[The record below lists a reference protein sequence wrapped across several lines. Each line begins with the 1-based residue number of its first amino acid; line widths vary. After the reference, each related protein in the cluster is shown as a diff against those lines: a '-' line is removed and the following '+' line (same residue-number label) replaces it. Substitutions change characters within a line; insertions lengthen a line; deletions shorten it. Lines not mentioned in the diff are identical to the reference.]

1 MKLTIKHITLALFA
15 FAMTAGSVFAQQDRE
30 LQYYRYPDQRG
41 LNVFEAPFETD
52 VEFNGLNVIIGGAN
66 TLQFQGLRHD
76 NAYMMNTATPD
87 PDDPAYLG
95 KLGSNFNLA
104 TSNLDFNVALANGLR
119 MHLRTYLSSQH
130 HPEAWVKGGYLQVDR
145 LDFISEGFAEE
156 LMENVRIKVGHMEIN
171 YGDNHFRRSDN
182 GQAIFNPFVGN
193 YIMDSFTTEVGGEVY
208 IHSNGFLAMVGL
220 TNTKLN
226 QSVGVSDDPDAPKST
241 ASFVGKLGYDSQ
253 VSEDLRIRLTG
264 SIYTTGEASSIYLYD
279 GDRAGSRYYEIL
291 GGGFRAG
298 RFDPGMNY
306 EITSIMINPFIKFQ
320 GLEFYGVFE
329 NASGKNFGEADSRSF
344 TQLAGELLYRFGA
357 SEDVYLGAR
366 INNVSGELSSGDDV
380 DISRFNIGGGWFLT
394 KNVLAKLE
402 YVNQQYNDFPA
413 GNILEDGEFNGVMIE
428 AVISF

>member
-1 MKLTIKHITLALFA
+1 MKLTTKHITLMLVA
-15 FAMTAGSVFAQQDRE
+15 FAMTAGSVFAQQSRE

-41 LNVFEAPFETD
+41 INQFEAPFYTD
-52 VEFNGLNVIIGGAN
+52 VEFDGLNVVIGGSN
-66 TLQFQGLRHD
+66 TLQFQALRHD
-76 NAYMMNTATPD
+76 NSGAVPLAE
-87 PDDPAYLG
+87 
-95 KLGSNFNLA
+95 LGSNFNLA

-130 HPEAWVKGGYLQVDR
+130 HPEAWVKGGYIQIDR

-156 LMENVRIKVGHMEIN
+156 LMQNLRIKIGHMEIN

-226 QSVGVSDDPDAPKST
+226 QSVVLPDDPDAPKST

-253 VSEDLRIRLTG
+253 VNEDLRVRLTG

-279 GDRAGSRYYEIL
+279 GDRAGSRYYNVME
-291 GGGFRAG
+291 GSFRAG
-298 RFDPGMNY
+298 RFDPGFDN
-306 EITSIMINPFIKFQ
+306 EITAIMINPFIKFQ

-329 NASGKNFGEADSRSF
+329 SATGKDVGEESRTF
-344 TQLAGELLYRFGA
+344 NQYAGELIYRFGA
-357 SEDVYLGAR
+357 SEDVYLGGRYNA
-366 INNVSGELSSGDDV
+366 VSGELVDGTDV
-380 DISRFNIGGGWFLT
+380 EITRFNIGGGWFLT
-394 KNVLAKLE
+394 KNVLTKLE
-402 YVNQQYNDFPA
+402 YVTQQYNDFPV
-413 GNILEDGEFNGVMIE
+413 GSIYEDGEFNGVMLE